1 MKIHAA
7 IRRAVLAAIF
17 GLAPVGVQAD
27 ITISLINQVYTGFNF
42 IPINQTVGQVTGTLT
57 GASVNVTLN
66 ASTNFTYGD
75 DLAIYVDILP
85 LGTGGLL
92 QIGGF
97 SNLSATQRYTWPNG
111 GSSAPGTTTIATV
124 NLTTPLV
131 FTGNEAVD
139 GTIHV
144 GNGYGA
150 AGTSGTWSGTITLH
164 GVDAAA
170 TPGTPVPEAGTAGAL
185 GMAALGALWA
195 FKRRARRSGLE

>member
-27 ITISLINQVYTGFNF
+27 ITFTVNNTFTGFQFTNF
-42 IPINQTVGQVTGTLT
+42 VDYTIAEITGTLT

-66 ASTNFTYGD
+66 ASTSFTYGD
-75 DLAIYVDILP
+75 DLCIYVDILP
-85 LGTGGLL
+85 LSTGGLL

-97 SNLSATQRYTWPNG
+97 SNLNAAERISWPTG
-111 GSSAPGTTTIATV
+111 GSSAPGTTTIGTV
-124 NLTTPLV
+124 NLTNPLV

-164 GVDAAA
+164 GVDVAA
-170 TPGTPVPEAGTAGAL
+170 TSGTPVPEAGTAGAL
-185 GMAALGALWA
+185 GMAGLGALWA